1 MADKEFA
8 WNIFAVKTCKQIAI
22 QIEVKF
28 KEYKPILKHHP
39 KLYPDTRKLI
49 NIDKNCKL
57 EIE

>member
-8 WNIFAVKTCKQIAI
+8 WNIFAVKTCIQIAI
-22 QIEVKF
+22 KIEVTF

-57 EIE
+57 